1 MKEILEFANTLSPI
15 GVIALLAIVI
25 LQITKNSG
33 IIGKLR
39 GTQMNDAD
47 KVANKEITEK
57 IDLFTLNAKLDKIAN
72 NHLHELPEMKKT
84 LDRIEEKQ
92 SIQGERLAGVEATI
106 KVLLRNN

>member
-1 MKEILEFANTLSPI
+1 MKEILAFANTASPI

-25 LQITKNSG
+25 LQLVKNSG

-39 GTQMNDAD
+39 GTQMNDAY

-92 SIQGERLAGVEATI
+92 GLQGERLSCVETAI
-106 KVLLRNN
+106 KILLKQ